1 MAGVDIV
8 MVENKSDMK
17 AFIDLPWKIYA
28 ENPNWVPPL
37 KAEVRKVLDT
47 EKHPFWK
54 FSRRALFLARKGSET
69 VGRIA
74 AIVDDNHNRFHHEK
88 SGVWGFFE
96 CENDPEAAAALFRST
111 EEWLRSQGMDFMRG
125 PLNPSTNY
133 ELGLLI
139 EGFEYPPAFMMAY
152 NQPYYQSLIESCGLT
167 KEKDLRAL
175 LVEGLGFNSERVER
189 LANRVM
195 RQNRV
200 SIRTFS
206 KKNFISDLYLLRE
219 IYNDAWSDNWGF
231 VPLTDEE
238 LTEIAAN
245 LRLIADFDLVFFIY
259 LEDEPVGVALV
270 LPDINPLLKR
280 FNGRIGLLGLFKI
293 LLYKREIRGVRCAL
307 FGVKKKYQKLGIPLV
322 VFDYMNRMGLQK
334 KEYKYLE
341 LSWTLE
347 DNAAINQFAEELGG
361 RFYKRYR
368 IFGKAL

>member
-1 MAGVDIV
+1 MRGVDIALV
-8 MVENKSDMK
+8 KDEADMK
-17 AFIDLPWKIYA
+17 AFVDLHWKIYA
-28 ENPNWVPPL
+28 GDSNWVPPL
-37 KAEVRKVLDT
+37 KAEVRKLLDT
-47 EKHPFWK
+47 HEHPFWK
-54 FSRRALFLARKGSET
+54 FSRRAIFLARRGSET

-74 AIVDDNHNRFHHEK
+74 AIVDDNYNRFHQEK
-88 SGVWGFFE
+88 FGAWGFFE
-96 CENDPEAAAALFRST
+96 CENDPDAAAALFQSA
-111 EEWLRSQGMDFMRG
+111 EEWLRSQGMTFMRG

-139 EGFEYPPAFMMAY
+139 EGFEYPPAVMMNY
-152 NQPYYQSLIESCGLT
+152 NPPYYQTLVESCELT

-189 LANRVM
+189 LAKRVM
-195 RQNRV
+195 KQNRV
-200 SIRTFS
+200 SIRTFN
-206 KKNFISDLYLLRE
+206 KKHFVSDLYLLRE
-219 IYNDAWSDNWGF
+219 IYNDAWNDNWGF

-238 LTEIAAN
+238 LTEIASN
-245 LRLIADFDLVFFIY
+245 LRRIADFDLVFFIY
-259 LEDEPVGVALV
+259 LETEPVGVALV

-280 FNGRIGLLGLFKI
+280 FNGRIGVLGLLKI
-293 LLYKREIRGVRCAL
+293 LLYRKEIRGVRCAL
-307 FGVKKKYQKLGIPLV
+307 FGVKKQYQKLGIPLV

-368 IFGKAL
+368 IFSKAL

>member
-1 MAGVDIV
+1 MRGVDIV
-8 MVENKSDMK
+8 LVENKSDMK
-17 AFIDLPWKIYA
+17 AFIDLPWKVYA
-28 ENPNWVPPL
+28 GDSNWVPPL
-37 KAEVRKVLDT
+37 KAEVRKLLDT
-47 EKHPFWK
+47 EEHPFWK

-74 AIVDDNHNRFHHEK
+74 AIVDDNHNRFHDEK
-88 SGVWGFFE
+88 SGAWGFFE
-96 CENDPEAAAALFRST
+96 CENDSDAAAALFRSA
-111 EEWLRSQGMDFMRG
+111 EGWLRSQGMTFMRG

-139 EGFEYPPAFMMAY
+139 EGFENLPVFGMTY
-152 NQPYYQSLIESCGLT
+152 NPPYYQTLVESCGLT

-175 LVEGLGFNSERVER
+175 LVERLGLNSERMER

-195 RQNRV
+195 KQNRV

-219 IYNDAWSDNWGF
+219 VYNDAWQDNWGF
-231 VPLTDEE
+231 VPLTDDE

-245 LRLIADFDLVFFIY
+245 LRKIADFDLVFFIY
-259 LEDEPVGVALV
+259 LEEEPVGVALV

-280 FNGRIGLLGLFKI
+280 FNGRIGVLGLLKI
-293 LLYKREIRGVRCAL
+293 LLYRKEISGVRCAL

-361 RFYKRYR
+361 KFYKRYR
-368 IFGKAL
+368 ILGKAL